1 MKKMSALLASALL
14 TASSLVLNAQ
24 VYQIDNGH
32 TSITSKVMRFEV
44 VRVLGRF
51 NSVSGTVNYNAADVT
66 KTTAVIKIL
75 SDSYS
80 ANNEE
85 GENAVKSPAFLD
97 TKKYPEIN
105 LVVKSLTKNGSGF
118 DVKADLTLHGV
129 TKEITF
135 QVLLTGPSID
145 LPTQKQSI
153 GIMGKLVINRQ
164 DFGIKMAGKMPSG
177 GMVVGNEVEIEI
189 NALAIAQ

>member
-1 MKKMSALLASALL
+1 
-14 TASSLVLNAQ
+14 
-24 VYQIDNGH
+24 
-32 TSITSKVMRFEV
+32 MRFEV
-44 VRVLGRF
+44 VKVLGRF
-51 NSVSGTVNYNAADVT
+51 MSVSGTVNYNAADAT
-66 KTTAVIKIL
+66 ETTANITIL

-80 ANNEE
+80 ANNAE
-85 GENAVKSPAFLD
+85 GENAIKSPAFLD
-97 TKKYPEIN
+97 VKKYPEIS
-105 LVVKSLTKNGSGF
+105 LVVKSLTKNAAGF

-129 TKEITF
+129 TREISF
-135 QVLLTGPSID
+135 PVLLTGPSID

-164 DFGIKMAGKMPSG
+164 DFGIKMAAKMPSG